1 MAPINLGQEEQ
12 GVDRIMDLLTVLLKN
27 KKDEENQ
34 VRREA
39 HDVKMFNMQ
48 RDAWDKRDLRE
59 QWFQIDSLMDSGEF
73 NKASGIIKYA
83 KLLVKQNPNNYLDID
98 IGAKEA
104 EIAASKDDYTLDKN
118 AIDSFFDE
126 PSTPTDAERNE
137 CLEDQMDVLNY

>member
-48 RDAWDKRDLRE
+48 RDAWDKRDLR
-59 QWFQIDSLMDSGEF
+59 
-73 NKASGIIKYA
+73 
-83 KLLVKQNPNNYLDID
+83 
-98 IGAKEA
+98 
-104 EIAASKDDYTLDKN
+104 
-118 AIDSFFDE
+118 
-126 PSTPTDAERNE
+126 
-137 CLEDQMDVLNY
+137 

>member
-83 KLLVKQNPNNYLDID
+83 K
-98 IGAKEA
+98 
-104 EIAASKDDYTLDKN
+104 
-118 AIDSFFDE
+118 
-126 PSTPTDAERNE
+126 
-137 CLEDQMDVLNY
+137 